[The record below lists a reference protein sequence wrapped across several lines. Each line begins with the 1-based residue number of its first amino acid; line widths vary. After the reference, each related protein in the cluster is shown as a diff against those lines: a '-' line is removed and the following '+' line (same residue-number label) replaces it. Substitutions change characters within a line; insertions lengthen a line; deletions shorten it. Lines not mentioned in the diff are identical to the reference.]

1 MGRTSASF
9 KASGGDERR
18 ASRQAG
24 RPSNPSNGWKRPSG
38 ANADG
43 APTLRNV
50 IPWQDMERKLAE
62 RLAAKAGVPH
72 ELSGDLVRD
81 AVDVPPNV
89 DTAPDSGV
97 RSSEDN
103 NPARPLTY
111 SVYTVADLEARS
123 QAYPQRTSMVAVPSP
138 DVHPARW
145 LETGNAAIALLR
157 VCWTHVRAPKPRPRL
172 SDVAQV
178 PFQLFL
184 TELRISLRSVPW
196 RKLALGSGIALGT
209 LLVLLFIVLTA
220 AELTDDLKPAR
231 TSTTSAMQTARSTTS
246 ALDVVE
252 ARTAAKSNTGVTTTG
267 GEPKVVAPPP
277 ARAVALEPAHTSEIE
292 DADPPPPPGAK
303 AKSSKPAAK
312 KRGATKKAAEIF
324 IP

>member
-1 MGRTSASF
+1 MGRTSASY

-18 ASRQAG
+18 EAG
-24 RPSNPSNGWKRPSG
+24 RPSNGWKRPSG

-72 ELSGDLVRD
+72 ELVQDV
-81 AVDVPPNV
+81 VDVPSNV
-89 DTAPDSGV
+89 HPPPHSGV
-97 RSSEDN
+97 RSSEEN
-103 NPARPLTY
+103 APARPLTY

-123 QAYPQRTSMVAVPSP
+123 QAYPQRMSMVAVPSP

-157 VCWTHVRAPKPRPRL
+157 VCWMHVRAPKPRPRL
-172 SDVAQV
+172 TDVAQV

-196 RKLALGSGIALGT
+196 KKLAVGSSIALGT

-231 TSTTSAMQTARSTTS
+231 TSTTSTTS

-252 ARTAAKSNTGVTTTG
+252 ARAAAKSKTGVTTTG
-267 GEPKVVAPPP
+267 GEPKVVAPAP
-277 ARAVALEPAHTSEIE
+277 AAAHPAHLEPAHTIEIDDG
-292 DADPPPPPGAK
+292 DAPPAVAK
-303 AKSSKPAAK
+303 ATSSKPAAK
-312 KRGATKKAAEIF
+312 KPAAKKKAVEIF

>member
-1 MGRTSASF
+1 MGRTSASY
-9 KASGGDERR
+9 KASSGDERR
-18 ASRQAG
+18 ASSQAG
-24 RPSNPSNGWKRPSG
+24 RPSNGWKRPSG

-72 ELSGDLVRD
+72 ELSSELVKEG
-81 AVDVPPNV
+81 VDVPSNV
-89 DTAPDSGV
+89 EPPPDSGV
-97 RSSEDN
+97 RPSEEN
-103 NPARPLTY
+103 GPARPLTY

-123 QAYPQRTSMVAVPSP
+123 QAYPQRMSMPAVPSP
-138 DVHPARW
+138 AVQPARW
-145 LETGNAAIALLR
+145 LETGKAAAALLR
-157 VCWTHVRAPKPRPRL
+157 VCWAHVRAPKPRPRL

-178 PFQLFL
+178 PYQLFL

-196 RKLALGSGIALGT
+196 KKLATGSGIALGT

-231 TSTTSAMQTARSTTS
+231 TSTTSAMQTARATTS

-252 ARTAAKSNTGVTTTG
+252 ARTAAKS
-267 GEPKVVAPPP
+267 GETKVVAPAP
-277 ARAVALEPAHTSEIE
+277 AAAHPAHLEPADTIEIDE
-292 DADPPPPPGAK
+292 DAPPAGAK
-303 AKSSKPAAK
+303 TSKPAAK
-312 KRGATKKAAEIF
+312 KPAAKKKAVEIF